1 MPPERTVVT
10 EAKSLPGVQG
20 REAIVLLG
28 VRGKILI
35 AQAEQ
40 QGQVRLGSPAVLD
53 KGIPGILPQIGLLV
67 RGLERSLLRQT
78 EQQVGKRRAGRSSA
92 ARGATGAGFLGEDAG
107 EGVSTGDIAGIAKEV
122 VMDATKVAAKT
133 NVVLLVYP

>member
-1 MPPERTVVT
+1 MLRVDQIAGIFSRVGTDASGNNRSYGSEIIPCI
-10 EAKSLPGVQG
+10 QG

-28 VRGKILI
+28 VRRKILI

-78 EQQVGKRRAGRSSA
+78 EQQVGKRRAGRRSA
-92 ARGATGAGFLGEDAG
+92 AAVVPLVPGFS
-107 EGVSTGDIAGIAKEV
+107 VKTPV
-122 VMDATKVAAKT
+122 KV
-133 NVVLLVYP
+133 